1 MNILEAKNY
10 YNLIKV
16 EIIEQAKFTYSPF
29 NKAFEKQIKTIEDLG
44 IKQVAALK
52 ALKPEEN
59 KEDRKSNKGIFP
71 KDMQTNEIKN
81 EIYEIKKW
89 EEKIKQKDLKYKKN
103 THMTLSNMKQYFGE
117 SVYPRKASIG
127 EAEENQSNL
136 LENLVEFNNRSRP

>member
-1 MNILEAKNY
+1 M
-10 YNLIKV
+10 
-16 EIIEQAKFTYSPF
+16 
-29 NKAFEKQIKTIEDLG
+29 
-44 IKQVAALK
+44 KQVEALK
-52 ALKPEEN
+52 HLKPEGN
-59 KEDRKSNKGIFP
+59 KEDIKSIEGIFP
-71 KDMQTNEIKN
+71 KDMKTNEIKH

-117 SVYPRKASIG
+117 SVYPLKASIG